1 MKKTVGS
8 LGVALCV
15 MSALSFSSVAQA
27 DSAVSLSGQD
37 KALINKQIDLQQK
50 TLDQLKKQ
58 NETLNQILK
67 ETKKDH
73 TRKDSS
79 ALERA

>member
-8 LGVALCV
+8 LGVVLCV
-15 MSALSFSSVAQA
+15 MGVLSFSSVAQA
-27 DSAVSLSGQD
+27 DSAVALSGQD

-67 ETKKDH
+67 ELKKDH
-73 TRKDSS
+73 ASKDSS

>member
-1 MKKTVGS
+1 MKKILGG
-8 LGVALCV
+8 LGVALFV

-27 DSAVSLSGQD
+27 DSAVALSGQD

-50 TLDQLKKQ
+50 TLEQLKKQ

-67 ETKKDH
+67 EMKKDH
-73 TRKDSS
+73 ASKDSS